1 MAESKLVYIALV
13 DHEIG
18 GVEQKILGQFD
29 ALQGLGTDVHLLL
42 VSNKS
47 LSQNFEQLIKNRPTI
62 HHLLFNQKAGFLTKR
77 FKKFQFILK
86 SLQEFNAAET
96 TIYMRFPA
104 ADPASFWFV
113 KQIKQQGFRLF
124 TEHQQIEN
132 PYRQLNFIK
141 GYFVIGILDFC
152 FGKPIRKYIDGFVGV
167 CEDITTFESSYVKN
181 RNKLFLTLGNGIQA
195 NDFPARIPTKSS
207 VDLEIIFVGAGYRT
221 NGLHRLIESI
231 KNALSKGNKHSIL
244 VHVVGDSNEMQ
255 YNKNLVAKYGLE
267 KEFIFYG
274 FKKHKDY
281 EHLFN
286 SSHLAM
292 GTLSFSRIGLHSAS
306 TLKLREYCSRGIP
319 FFYAGDDIDFP
330 NDFPY
335 HLKLP
340 DNDFPFDFNL
350 LEEFSRKMQ
359 DAENVTEEMQN
370 YAKYFLDWTQK
381 MNKLKD
387 FLFED

>member
-29 ALQGLGTDVHLLL
+29 ALKSHGVSIHLVL
-42 VSNKS
+42 VSNRP
-47 LSQNFEQLIKNRPTI
+47 LSEVFRHQIESRPGI
-62 HHLLFNQKAGFLTKR
+62 VHLLFNVHTNFLQKR
-77 FKKFQFILK
+77 FKKFEFILNHLSQYK
-86 SLQEFNAAET
+86 SAET

-104 ADPASFWFV
+104 ADPASYLFFKQV
-113 KQIKQQGFRLF
+113 KQLGFRLY

-132 PYRQLNFIK
+132 PYRQFNFIK
-141 GYFVIGILDFC
+141 GYFLIAVLDFLY
-152 FGKPIRKYIDGFVGV
+152 GKSIRKLIDGFVGV
-167 CEDITTFESSYVKN
+167 CQDITDFEASYLRHQVKQY
-181 RNKLFLTLGNGIQA
+181 LTLGNGVHVGA
-195 NDFPARIPTKSS
+195 FPARIPLQSS
-207 VDLEIIFVGAGYRT
+207 SDLEIIFVGAGYRT
-221 NGLHRLIESI
+221 NGLHRLIESR
-231 KNALSKGNKHSIL
+231 KNAIGNGNSQSLL

-255 YNKNLVAKYGLE
+255 YNKDLVLKYGLE
-267 KEFIFYG
+267 KEFVFYG
-274 FKKHKDY
+274 FQKHKDY

-286 SSHLAM
+286 TSHMAM

-330 NDFPY
+330 DDFPY
-335 HLKLP
+335 HLKLA
-340 DNDFPFDFNL
+340 DNDLPFDYEL
-350 LEEFSRKMQ
+350 LEDFNRKMQ
-359 DAENVTEEMQN
+359 FAENVTEEMRT

-387 FLFED
+387 FLLED